1 MAKCVFCGK
10 KAALGKTINRAG
22 FEFRACADCGL
33 LYKDADDISVV
44 IKAREAGVYE
54 PSADLKEWLD
64 DKLAKLKESERSLLR
79 YREEHRDGACPK
91 CGGSMIKT
99 GPFSLIVS
107 EPELFTIQMSSLNT
121 GSLELEAKSCEDCGY
136 TEFYHYLP
144 RKRKQIL
151 SDLRKEIE
159 RLSDTDGPEGP
170 DQKRPE

>member
-10 KAALGKTINRAG
+10 KAALGKTVNRAG
-22 FEFRACADCGL
+22 FEFRACADCFQS
-33 LYKDADDISVV
+33 YKDENDTGVV
-44 IKAREAGVYE
+44 IRVLKAGIYE
-54 PSADLKEWLD
+54 PSADLKEWLE

-79 YREEHRDGACPK
+79 YREEHRDGVCPK

-121 GSLELEAKSCEDCGY
+121 GSLEFEAKSCEDCGC

-144 RKRKQIL
+144 QKRKQIL
-151 SDLRKEIE
+151 ADLRKEIE
-159 RLSDTDGPEGP
+159 RLSDADGPEGP
-170 DQKRPE
+170 GQKRPE